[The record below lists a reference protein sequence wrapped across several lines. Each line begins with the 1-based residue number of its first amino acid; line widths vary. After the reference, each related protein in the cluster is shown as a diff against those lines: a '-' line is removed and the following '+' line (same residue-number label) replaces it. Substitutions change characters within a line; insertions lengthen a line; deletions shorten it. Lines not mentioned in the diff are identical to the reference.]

1 MAVAAVGVAEEEEAV
16 AAEEEATAAEVVA
29 ATEVEVAAD
38 AATSSSL
45 PRFGVY
51 KSQGRPVLSPA
62 CFARSPLPGGTAGDG
77 SHGPRPDPDT

>member
-1 MAVAAVGVAEEEEAV
+1 MAEAAVGVAAEA
-16 AAEEEATAAEVVA
+16 ATAAEVVVA
-29 ATEVEVAAD
+29 ATEVVEVAAGV
-38 AATSSSL
+38 ATSSSP

-77 SHGPRPDPDT
+77 

>member
-1 MAVAAVGVAEEEEAV
+1 MAVAAVGVA
-16 AAEEEATAAEVVA
+16 AE
-29 ATEVEVAAD
+29 ATEVEVVATEVVVEVVAD
-38 AATSSSL
+38 AATSSSP

>member
-1 MAVAAVGVAEEEEAV
+1 MAVAAGGV
-16 AAEEEATAAEVVA
+16 AEEEATAEAVGVAVVA
-29 ATEVEVAAD
+29 ATEVVVAD